1 MILHLSDFA
10 AIRAVTRRL
19 SINKP
24 LKANSFHET
33 VFTLEKSA
41 FTIVVLGAATGVK
54 GHAPPAPGVCNYLNQ
69 PIIRHMKAIRYALS
83 SFPSI

>member
-1 MILHLSDFA
+1 MNVYQSDFA
-10 AIRAVTRRL
+10 SVSLVSNRL
-19 SINKP
+19 SINKQ
-24 LKANSFHET
+24 LKATSFHET
-33 VFTLEKSA
+33 VFTLEKGA
-41 FTIVVLGAATGVK
+41 FTIVVLGAAAGVK